1 MKNQKSEMGFTLIEI
16 LVSITLTAIIIVSAT
31 GIWISCTRGWTFAR
45 QHERTTGHDDMVTS
59 RVKEL
64 FERVMLEKSS
74 RDLFEWK
81 CDNHFDGPLPAD
93 RISFTTRWPVEL
105 EQGRTMLVPVRG
117 SLGMESVSAGRN
129 TGKRLT
135 WSFGPFSGEP
145 REGSEPESVV
155 FSSEIQSVN
164 IRYWWKD
171 AGRWLDDWREEK
183 QWPEAVEVELTFAD
197 SVNLPRQEKFIVAL
211 PEPTDPAMD
220 TPEQPAPETPPNA
233 EQNT

>member
-1 MKNQKSEMGFTLIEI
+1 MNGFTLIEI

-64 FERVMLEKSS
+64 FERAMLEKSS

-81 CDNHFDGPLPAD
+81 CDNQFDGSFPAD

-135 WSFGPFSGEP
+135 WSFGPFSGES

-155 FSSEIQSVN
+155 FSSEIQSLN

-183 QWPEAVEVELTFAD
+183 QWPNAIEVELTFAD
-197 SVNLPRQEKFIVAL
+197 SSNPPRQEKFVVAL
-211 PEPTDPAMD
+211 PEPADPAMD
-220 TPEQPAPETPPNA
+220 NPEQPAPETTSDA
-233 EQNT
+233 EQDI